1 MTLNFAIDL
10 WCKVWG
16 SLAAFAIVFPIGLIV
31 TAYVA
36 GVIRGAWIFAISE
49 NEKEAR

>member
-1 MTLNFAIDL
+1 MTLHLVIDL

-36 GVIRGAWIFAISE
+36 NMVREIMLHFSIH
-49 NEKEAR
+49 KC

>member
-1 MTLNFAIDL
+1 MTLSLAIDL

-36 GVIRGAWIFAISE
+36 NMVREILWERKG
-49 NEKEAR
+49 